1 MANVEEELE
10 LRSDAL
16 GPVPNPINGGDK
28 GYLQCSAH
36 TGPIRA
42 AFESALGV
50 KVQHG
55 VFGGK
60 IWNMLLQ
67 LESTDR
73 VQAVEK
79 LEGKQGISRA
89 TIQRKGKPVYVVYM
103 SKKEREERKSQTLED
118 TLSERAK
125 KIEIPEEQL
134 AKIDACWLKEEEYKE
149 VCKAL
154 HEDQHDWT
162 GVNSRVKSIST
173 QAFLNT
179 RVDTAPAFRAFEE
192 RAAAFTAQK
201 EEKDTHKLE
210 QLMKSAEAELS
221 FAKEKLATC
230 REDKKNFTSDLR
242 KYNKRRDELK
252 AEAVHLALD
261 SYSDHA
267 KIAEIQLKR
276 RRLIDTISETEGKV
290 SSLAVSISEYEKRTK
305 ELETKI
311 EDLAAK
317 VDPKT
322 DGQPS
327 SKRQRL

>member
-1 MANVEEELE
+1 MADVEEELE

-16 GPVPNPINGGDK
+16 GPVPRPINGGDNA
-28 GYLQCSAH
+28 YLQCSAH

-55 VFGGK
+55 IFGGK

-73 VQAVEK
+73 VKAVER
-79 LEGKQGISRA
+79 LEVEQGISRA
-89 TIQRKGKPVYVVYM
+89 IIQRMGKPVYVVYM
-103 SKKEREERKSQTLED
+103 SRKEREKRTSRTLED

-125 KIEIPEEQL
+125 VINIPETQL
-134 AKIDACWLKEEEYKE
+134 AKIDACWLKKQEYKE

-154 HEDQHDWT
+154 HED
-162 GVNSRVKSIST
+162 K
-173 QAFLNT
+173 AECLT
-179 RVDTAPAFRAFEE
+179 RVESITAPAFRAFEE
-192 RAAAFTAQK
+192 RAAAFTAQTD
-201 EEKDTHKLE
+201 ETDTHKLE

-242 KYNKRRDELK
+242 KYNERRDELK
-252 AEAVHLALD
+252 AEAVHLLD
-261 SYSDHA
+261 SYADHA

-290 SSLAVSISEYEKRTK
+290 SSLAVSISDYEKSTK
-305 ELETKI
+305 EMERQIK
-311 EDLAAK
+311 ELAAK

-322 DGQPS
+322 DGQSS